1 MAHESEA
8 RLLQKLEAAERRE
21 RDLGM
26 ENARLRR
33 ENTTL
38 RNALGM
44 TRRAA

>member
-1 MAHESEA
+1 MAHETAEQL
-8 RLLQKLEAAERRE
+8 RHMLERAERRE

-33 ENTTL
+33 ENDTL
-38 RNALGM
+38 RNGLGM